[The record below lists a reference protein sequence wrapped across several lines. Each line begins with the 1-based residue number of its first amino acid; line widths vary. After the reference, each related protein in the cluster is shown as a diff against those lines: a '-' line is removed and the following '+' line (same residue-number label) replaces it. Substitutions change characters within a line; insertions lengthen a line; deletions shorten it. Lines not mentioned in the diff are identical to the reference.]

1 MRVRELMS
9 KEIVTIDV
17 SASCHQAVARMF
29 QHKVRH
35 LPVTGSDG
43 QLVGIVTDREL
54 RHHLFAVGAFEDRD
68 RDFDILLRSASV
80 NNIMSSPVIS
90 VAPDEPIEVAARLM
104 VKDKIGALPV
114 MEGRRPIGIITETDL
129 LRHICQAQMC
139 TPDVEY
145 IVVSYPASLPGANL
159 GSLSAASAQ
168 AGRSTTGRAMMKRVP

>member
-43 QLVGIVTDREL
+43 QLVGIVTDRDL

-68 RDFDILLRSASV
+68 RDFDILLRSVSV

-90 VAPDEPIEVAARLM
+90 VAPDESIEVAARLM
-104 VKDKIGALPV
+104 VKNKIGRCPCWRAAVPS
-114 MEGRRPIGIITETDL
+114 GSSPRR
-129 LRHICQAQMC
+129 IC
-139 TPDVEY
+139 
-145 IVVSYPASLPGANL
+145 SG
-159 GSLSAASAQ
+159 LSA
-168 AGRSTTGRAMMKRVP
+168 RRR